1 MYQIT
6 INHKSGPKDYPIYTV
21 NEAEDEKIKYIHWKC
36 AEEGDFCLSD
46 DGYVGKV
53 IKRTRYKNLNTPPTL
68 YLRAPWGY
76 IMHKPTYKEQKFY
89 AEGRS
94 TPWTLT
100 GKPIATVC
108 SRSQKWKNLALAY
121 VSTNFEAD
129 LAIDIVF
136 GQVTP
141 SQRRRWRRNIKRK
154 EFKEMV
160 REELNELLETSG
172 KDTEYVMELLD
183 ETIVMAKEKKDVTNL
198 MRAVEKLM
206 DLHGM
211 NDKDR
216 VQTTHQIEGVS
227 SSKLLA
233 DVLEEEKRLI
243 ATTTVTENNGR
254 LREEVPEKASTKE
267 V

>member
-1 MYQIT
+1 M
-6 INHKSGPKDYPIYTV
+6 
-21 NEAEDEKIKYIHWKC
+21 
-36 AEEGDFCLSD
+36 
-46 DGYVGKV
+46 
-53 IKRTRYKNLNTPPTL
+53 
-68 YLRAPWGY
+68 
-76 IMHKPTYKEQKFY
+76 
-89 AEGRS
+89 
-94 TPWTLT
+94 
-100 GKPIATVC
+100 
-108 SRSQKWKNLALAY
+108 
-121 VSTNFEAD
+121 
-129 LAIDIVF
+129 AIDIVF

-141 SQRRRWRRNIKRK
+141 SQRRRWKRNIKRK

-183 ETIVMAKEKKDVTNL
+183 DTIKMAKDKKDVTNL

-211 NDKDR
+211 NEKEKI
-216 VQTTHQIEGVS
+216 QTTHQIEGVS

-233 DVLEEEKRLI
+233 DVLEEEKRLK
-243 ATTTVTENNGR
+243 ATTTITEHGR